1 MLTTHRHDRRARFL
15 LESLDDRL
23 VLSAGAGGAAAEA
36 VVHHPVADHPH
47 HARRRAALWHGS
59 PAMLT
64 ANVSAALRSL
74 YRQYED
80 RGGSRFAPGPPG
92 GGPHLNSST
101 KIAVLVKV
109 AFPPALDAYLPDLR
123 EDRLQV
129 IRTSAAHGLAE
140 GMLPIAE
147 LPAVAQDAASVRS
160 APLPI
165 RR

>member
-1 MLTTHRHDRRARFL
+1 
-15 LESLDDRL
+15 
-23 VLSAGAGGAAAEA
+23 
-36 VVHHPVADHPH
+36 
-47 HARRRAALWHGS
+47 
-59 PAMLT
+59 MLT
-64 ANVSAALRSL
+64 ANVSTALRSL
-74 YRQYED
+74 YRQNED

-92 GGPHLNSST
+92 GGPHLISST
-101 KIAVLVKV
+101 KVAVLVKV

-129 IRTSAAHGLAE
+129 IRTSAAHGLSE